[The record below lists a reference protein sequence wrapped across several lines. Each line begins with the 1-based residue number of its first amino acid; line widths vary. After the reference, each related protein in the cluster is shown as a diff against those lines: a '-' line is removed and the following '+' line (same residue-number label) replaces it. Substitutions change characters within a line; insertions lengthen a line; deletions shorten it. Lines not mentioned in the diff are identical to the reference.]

1 MTPYSLSDV
10 AQQNF
15 NHFKQLEGS
24 KHIAT
29 FSSQL
34 NLLEVIL
41 KHDIKNALDWGAGIG
56 TITNLLILS
65 KDCNVTAYELN
76 EWCRDQFKKNLKLI
90 ERIEL
95 SNQFP
100 LDSKYDLIVIDDDIS
115 RRQIRQ
121 LLSGGKTKV
130 IFIEGWRNKTVGHV
144 SLALL
149 LNSFPAQFKRC
160 ASRLEEFDLYSKK
173 GTRIE
178 KSGSYFIVCAEKK
191 QIWLSLSS
199 WMKRLKKTNEFKE
212 ILKELYFWISRTLAV
227 RSRIKKLSRQ

>member
-1 MTPYSLSDV
+1 MPYSLSDI
-10 AQQNF
+10 AQQNY

-34 NLLEVIL
+34 NLLEVIE
-41 KHDIKNALDWGAGIG
+41 KYDIKNALDWGAGIG
-56 TITNLLILS
+56 TITNLLMIS
-65 KDCNVTAYELN
+65 TDCYITAYELN
-76 EWCRDQFKKNLKLI
+76 EWCRDQFKKNLTLTK
-90 ERIEL
+90 RIEL
-95 SNQFP
+95 SNKFP
-100 LDSKYDLIVIDDDIS
+100 LLAQYDLIVIDDDIS
-115 RRQIRQ
+115 RKQIKKLVR
-121 LLSGGKTKV
+121 GRKTKI

-149 LNSFPAQFKRC
+149 LSSSSAQFKRS

-178 KSGSYFIVCAEKK
+178 KSGSYFIVCAEKR
-191 QIWLSLSS
+191 QIWLALLS
-199 WMKRLKKTNEFKE
+199 WINRLEKTNEFKE
-212 ILKELYFWISRTLAV
+212 LLKELYFWISRTLAV